1 MNTLP
6 ANSNL
11 MADLLVRRVLG
22 SDVVFARVCA
32 QNGLSIEDGVRQAL
46 EAYIQ
51 SHAREELPQV
61 EETLLQ
67 PAFINRPDASD
78 CPAGEEKHWLEM
90 CEHDLGVLRRAHTAY
105 VQRKDDLNARR
116 VLRSIEHYIQAQH
129 SLRER
134 VACG

>member
-22 SDVVFARVCA
+22 SSAAFVRVCA

-46 EAYIQ
+46 ESYVQ
-51 SHAREELPQV
+51 EHAKEELPRV

-78 CPAGEEKHWLEM
+78 CPAGQERHWLEM
-90 CEHDLGVLRRAHTAY
+90 CDHDLKVLRRAHATY
-105 VQRKDDLNARR
+105 SSRGDSLNTRR
-116 VLRSIEHYIQAQH
+116 VLLALEHYIQARS
-129 SLRER
+129 SLQER